1 MADQKSLKEQNLWLI
16 NIAVLLHIFVFF
28 WITVQPT
35 TLFDLMQDE
44 LLKRLQSLL
53 APGAISLGVICILRL
68 VLLGVIPSGLR
79 DKLVHWRMKH
89 PLPGSMAFTKIGVD
103 DPRVSLD
110 VLAEQ
115 HSSLPTDPA
124 EQGQLF
130 YQIYKKR
137 QNETGV
143 LDAHKSYLAMR
154 DISVLNLMFLL
165 TLGPLAYYMIGSAQ
179 DVIGYVLMLVLVFFL
194 TSFAA
199 QNYARRMVENVLA
212 AECE

>member
-16 NIAVLLHIFVFF
+16 NIAVLLHIIVFF
-28 WITVQPT
+28 WITVQPIA
-35 TLFDLMQDE
+35 LFDLKQDE

-53 APGAISLGVICILRL
+53 APGAVSLGVICILRL
-68 VLLGVIPSGLR
+68 VLLGMIPSGLR
-79 DKLVHWRMKH
+79 DNFVHWRTKH
-89 PLPGSMAFTKIGVD
+89 TLPGSRAFTKIGVD
-103 DPRVSLD
+103 DPRVNLD
-110 VLAEQ
+110 LLAKI

-137 QNETGV
+137 QSETGV

-154 DISVLNLMFLL
+154 DISILNLMSLL
-165 TLGPLAYYMIGSAQ
+165 TLSPMAYYMIGSAQ
-179 DVIGYVLMLVLVFFL
+179 DVIGYVLTLVLVFFL

>member
-1 MADQKSLKEQNLWLI
+1 MADQKSLKEQNIWLI
-16 NIAVLLHIFVFF
+16 NIAVLLHILVFF
-28 WITVQPT
+28 WITVQPIA
-35 TLFDLMQDE
+35 LFDLSQDD

-53 APGAISLGVICILRL
+53 APSAISLGVICILRL
-68 VLLGVIPSGLR
+68 VLLGMIPSGLR
-79 DKLVHWRMKH
+79 DKLVHWRMKN
-89 PLPGSMAFTKIGVD
+89 PLPGSKAFTKIGVD
-103 DPRVSLD
+103 DPRVNLD
-110 VLAEQ
+110 ALANQ

-124 EQGQLF
+124 EQDQLF
-130 YQIYKKR
+130 YHIYKKR

-165 TLGPLAYYMIGSAQ
+165 ILSPLAYYMIGTIQ
-179 DVIGYVLMLVLVFFL
+179 GVNGYVLALIIVFIL
-194 TSFAA
+194 TSFTA